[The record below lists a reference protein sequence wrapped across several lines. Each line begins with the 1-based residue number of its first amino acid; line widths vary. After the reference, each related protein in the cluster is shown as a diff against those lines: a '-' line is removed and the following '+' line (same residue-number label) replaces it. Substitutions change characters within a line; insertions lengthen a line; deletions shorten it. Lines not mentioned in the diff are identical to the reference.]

1 MEALT
6 FGRSILAVTIRDARR
21 GELEA
26 VASLLGEVYEAF
38 RPHFSAEVWPAYIG
52 EIVDVGRR
60 LRDSELIVVERE
72 DRLVGAVTFYPDAF
86 RSGLER
92 WPEGWAAIRTLAV
105 IATARQKGLGEA
117 LTRECIR
124 RAQGRRARAIGLHT
138 ASFMGRANHLYR
150 RLGFRRSPDF
160 DIGIAEMFTGHS
172 LPPDL
177 NWQAEAFQL
186 DLEDV

>member
-6 FGRSILAVTIRDARR
+6 LGRDVLAMTIRDARP
-21 GELEA
+21 GEQEA

-38 RPHFSAEVWPAYIG
+38 RPHFPPEVWPAYIG
-52 EIVDVGRR
+52 EIVDVSRR
-60 LRDSELIVVERE
+60 LRDSELIVAEAE
-72 DRLVGAVTFYPDAF
+72 DRLVGAITFYPNAS
-86 RSGLER
+86 RSGMER

-105 IATARQKGLGEA
+105 IAAARQNGLGEA
-117 LTRECIR
+117 LARECIH
-124 RAQGRRARAIGLHT
+124 RAQGRRAQAIGLHT
-138 ASFMGRANHLYR
+138 ASFMGPANRLYR

-177 NWQAEAFQL
+177 NWRAEAFQL
-186 DLEDV
+186 NLEDV